1 MHNRKAKGR
10 EGLFVIMVGLATENT
25 AKLHITYT
33 LRATDVDIIFLTL
46 HIKEKLISP
55 FLCMHTHTHTHTHTH
70 LYSEAPRKIF
80 ELCPVPSSFL
90 TVG

>member
-10 EGLFVIMVGLATENT
+10 EGLFVIMVGLATENI

-33 LRATDVDIIFLTL
+33 LHATVVDIIFLTL
-46 HIKEKLISP
+46 QIKEKLISP
-55 FLCMHTHTHTHTHTH
+55 FLCMHTHTHF
-70 LYSEAPRKIF
+70 YSEAPRKIF

>member
-33 LRATDVDIIFLTL
+33 LHATVVDIISYT
-46 HIKEKLISP
+46 
-55 FLCMHTHTHTHTHTH
+55 T
-70 LYSEAPRKIF
+70 Y
-80 ELCPVPSSFL
+80 
-90 TVG
+90 